1 MVCLLAGTA
10 HAACYDTPGGMTV
23 CPPVDERFFGRSD
36 DGNGELFIKAR
47 QRIQRYADAEG
58 WDRAFLKNGRVT
70 EGGNLCGQLYGRT
83 DKTAGWEFTV
93 RFVYYASS
101 DDIDV
106 ANWAMINH
114 QPDFDATWSLYC
126 D

>member
-1 MVCLLAGTA
+1 MTTAAISVVVCLLAGTA
-10 HAACYDTPGGMTV
+10 HAACYDTQGGMTV
-23 CPPVDERFFGRSD
+23 CPPVE
-36 DGNGELFIKAR
+36 AR